1 MKRSHSATAAAGLA
15 LLALLPINAV
25 AHVGHGTM
33 GSGGFLDGFL
43 HPITGFDHMA
53 AMVAVGLWGA
63 QLGRPAIWALPVTF
77 PLVMAI
83 GSFVGVIGLPL
94 PGAVIGVALS
104 GVALGLAVAF
114 ALRPPLWVAAVV
126 IAVFAIFHGHTHGT
140 AVPLSGV
147 PLAFGSGFVLATG
160 LLHLCGIIIGLMIRW
175 PLGSRLIRLG
185 GAVVAATGIFFL
197 ATHFSIL
204 PG

>member
-1 MKRSHSATAAAGLA
+1 MKRSYSATAAAWLA

-25 AHVGHGTM
+25 AHIGHGTM

-94 PGAVIGVALS
+94 PGAAIGVAFS

-126 IAVFAIFHGHTHGT
+126 ISVFAIFHGHTHGT

-160 LLHLCGIIIGLMIRW
+160 LLHVCGIVIGLLIRW
-175 PLGSRLIRLG
+175 PFGSRLIRLG